1 MFCRYVID
9 DLVMINDLVVDMTI
23 KLCYSGGASCQQDIV
38 VLQGFKLPK
47 PQCNFAGGMFAIK
60 GKFINLISFSDRLF

>member
-23 KLCYSGGASCQQDIV
+23 KLCYSSGASCQQDIV

-60 GKFINLISFSDRLF
+60 GKHVNHFFLG